1 MRKCVIMFAV
11 WVIVL
16 VLASL
21 VTESDENLNT
31 NEVVVALDSKE
42 QSGDRP

>member
-16 VLASL
+16 VFASL
-21 VTESDENLNT
+21 VTESDENLNN
-31 NEVVVALDSKE
+31 NEVVVALDTKE
-42 QSGDRP
+42 RSGSRP